1 MKKNKLILL
10 GLLSAIAGLG
20 IVSCSCEE
28 TKDDPSDITTSELN
42 GEISDLKDDDPLLK
56 ETKTLSE
63 TDFYSN
69 DFSDEQ
75 IANQWPEYGIGDP
88 FVYRWNGTYYLY
100 VSTKDGNIGVRG
112 YKSTDLVH
120 YEPITGEGLPFG
132 YVSNDE
138 KTLSA
143 YAPEVMYKNGTFYM
157 ILSPAGRGHILLKSD
172 SPEGPFISYTDSL
185 DANIDGSFFYGNDE
199 NVYLLKANSSGIVG
213 NELNS
218 EMSGFTENSNR
229 FNNTSMGSWT
239 EGPYLL
245 NRDGIYY
252 MTYTGT
258 NVASPAYR
266 VGYAVS
272 TEENFYNPNAFT
284 SEGNILLNTSDSY
297 QGLGHSSTVLGPNM
311 DSYYIAYHNLRSS
324 GGPIRGYNIA
334 KLNFNGTMMN
344 VDHPELTNNI
354 NPELPSFSSYN
365 GENLVAQDGFKLT
378 SEATSDTFTAEYNV
392 TGTGA
397 KMIFS
402 YQDKSNYSYA
412 TIDNNE
418 INVKTVSNGEE
429 KAILNK
435 KLANTYDYSKLH
447 TLRLS
452 YKDGSF
458 DVNFDSMLLV
468 NDYEAT
474 FKGGKI
480 GYNESNTFTIGF
492 TGFSNYAEGS
502 SENNHIYQDSI
513 NANSYSEE
521 KSKLNGSGL
530 KKVEATTS
538 DSDIYQDNAII
549 DSYYMDL
556 KEEGD
561 RATYEMYF
569 DKEGIKGF
577 SLRVPRASL
586 GKKIGVR
593 VNDGDIIEY
602 TIPNYSSNET
612 AEFYVEIGNI
622 KVKEGVN
629 NISFYNVGDE
639 VEFLKADFYDTSN
652 IQTTYT
658 NDLSAYIDTGAT
670 YVNTWKIKHGGHY
683 ALAGTRQ
690 LVYFGDETLGD
701 VDVEVTLNFE
711 GELITE
717 TAGIVVAG
725 KNASFSIWDDSN
737 SIQGYYCFVNNVDIG
752 INETNYNNST
762 SYVASTYRDDGSLD
776 SGKDIKLRVTKI
788 GKEINFYVNDQFA
801 CSYISPLGN
810 TRGYVGLYTDGAA
823 VTYKNLTIKTL

>member
-10 GLLSAIAGLG
+10 GLLSVVTSLG
-20 IVSCSCEE
+20 MMSCGDTPIE
-28 TKDDPSDITTSELN
+28 DDDVTTSGLN
-42 GEISDLKDDDPLLK
+42 GTISTLKDDDPVLK
-56 ETKTLSE
+56 ETEKLSE
-63 TDFYSN
+63 DDFYTN
-69 DFSDEQ
+69 NFSDEQ
-75 IANQWPEYGIGDP
+75 IENQWDEYGIGDP

-100 VSTKDGNIGVRG
+100 VSTKDGNVGVRG

-120 YEPITGEGLPFG
+120 YEPITGEGLSYG

-138 KTLSA
+138 ATLSA

-172 SPEGPFISYTDSL
+172 SPEGPFVSYTDAL
-185 DANIDGSFFYGNDE
+185 DTNIDGSFFYSNDE
-199 NVYLLKANSSGIVG
+199 HVYLLKANSSGIVG
-213 NELNS
+213 NELNEGMTS
-218 EMSGFTENSNR
+218 FTDNSTR

-266 VGYAVS
+266 VGYSVS
-272 TEENFYNPNAFT
+272 TEENFYSANAFT
-284 SEGNILLNTSDSY
+284 QEDNILLNTSDSY

-311 DSYYIAYHNLRSS
+311 DTYYIAYHNLRSS

-334 KLNFNGTMMN
+334 KLNFDGTLMN
-344 VDHPELTNNI
+344 VDHPELENNI
-354 NPELPSFSSYN
+354 KPELPAFSSYN
-365 GENLVAQDGFKLT
+365 GENLVSEDGFKLT
-378 SEATSDTFTAEYNV
+378 NEATGDTFTAEYNV

-402 YQDKSNYSYA
+402 YQDSNNYSYA
-412 TIDNNE
+412 TFDNNA
-418 INVKTVSNGEE
+418 INVFTVKNGQESTVLT
-429 KAILNK
+429 KN
-435 KLANTYDYSKLH
+435 LAETYDYSKLH
-447 TLRLS
+447 TLRIS
-452 YKDGSF
+452 FSNGSF

-468 NDYEAT
+468 NDFEAD
-474 FKGGKI
+474 FKGGRI
-480 GYNESNTFTIGF
+480 GYNDSSSFAIGF

-502 SENNHIYQDSI
+502 SENNHIYQDKI

-521 KSKLNGSGL
+521 KSKLNKSGL
-530 KKVEATTS
+530 VKVEPTSS
-538 DSDIYQDNAII
+538 DSDLYVDNAII

-556 KEEGD
+556 KASGD
-561 RATYEMYF
+561 RAAYEMYF
-569 DKEGIKGF
+569 DKAGIKGF
-577 SLRVPRASL
+577 SLRVPRNSL
-586 GKKIGVR
+586 GKKIGIR

-602 TIPNYSSNET
+602 TIPNYSSNES
-612 AEFYVEIGNI
+612 AEFYVEVGNI
-622 KVKEGVN
+622 KVNEGVN

-639 VEFLKADFYDTSN
+639 VEFLYADFYDTSN
-652 IQTTYT
+652 IVTTYT
-658 NDLSAYIDTGAT
+658 NDLTDYIDTGAT
-670 YVNTWKIKHGGHY
+670 YVNTWKIKNGGHY

-701 VDVEVTLNFE
+701 VEVEVTLNFE

-752 INETNYNNST
+752 INETNYNHST
-762 SYVASTYRDDGSLD
+762 SYVASSYREDGSLD
-776 SGKDIKLRVTKI
+776 SGKDIKLKVTKI
-788 GKEINFYVNDQFA
+788 GKEINFYVNDEFA

>member
-10 GLLSAIAGLG
+10 GLLSVVTSLG
-20 IVSCSCEE
+20 MMSCGDTPIE
-28 TKDDPSDITTSELN
+28 DDDVTTSGLN
-42 GEISDLKDDDPLLK
+42 GTISALKDDDPVLK
-56 ETKTLSE
+56 ETEKLSE
-63 TDFYSN
+63 DDFYTN
-69 DFSDEQ
+69 NFSDEQ
-75 IANQWPEYGIGDP
+75 IENQWDEYGIGDP

-100 VSTKDGNIGVRG
+100 VSTKDGNVGVRG

-120 YEPITGEGLPFG
+120 YEPITGEGLPYG

-138 KTLSA
+138 ATLSA

-172 SPEGPFISYTDSL
+172 SPEGPFVSYTDAL
-185 DANIDGSFFYGNDE
+185 DTNIDGSFFYSNDE
-199 NVYLLKANSSGIVG
+199 HVYLLKANSSGIVG
-213 NELNS
+213 NELN
-218 EMSGFTENSNR
+218 EDMTNFTDNSTR

-266 VGYAVS
+266 VGYSVS
-272 TEENFYNPNAFT
+272 TEENFYSANAFT
-284 SEGNILLNTSDSY
+284 QEDNILLNTSDSY

-311 DSYYIAYHNLRSS
+311 DTYYIAYHNLRSS

-334 KLNFNGTMMN
+334 KLNFDGTLMN
-344 VDHPELTNNI
+344 VDHPELENNI
-354 NPELPSFSSYN
+354 KPELPAFSSYN
-365 GENLVAQDGFKLT
+365 GENLVSEDGFKLIK
-378 SEATSDTFTAEYNV
+378 EATGATFTAEYNV

-402 YQDKSNYSYA
+402 YQDSNNYSYA
-412 TIDNNE
+412 TFDNNA
-418 INVKTVSNGEE
+418 INVVTVTNGQESTVLT
-429 KAILNK
+429 KN
-435 KLANTYDYSKLH
+435 LAETYDYSKLH
-447 TLRLS
+447 TLRIS
-452 YKDGSF
+452 FSNGSF

-468 NDYEAT
+468 NDFEAD
-474 FKGGKI
+474 FKGGRI
-480 GYNESNTFTIGF
+480 GYNDSSSFTIGF

-502 SENNHIYQDSI
+502 SENNHIYQDKI

-521 KSKLNGSGL
+521 KSKLNESGL
-530 KKVEATTS
+530 VKVESTS
-538 DSDIYQDNAII
+538 SESDLYVDNAII

-556 KEEGD
+556 KASGD

-569 DKEGIKGF
+569 DKASIKGF
-577 SLRVPRASL
+577 SLRVPRNSL
-586 GKKIGVR
+586 GKKIGIR

-602 TIPNYSSNET
+602 TIPNYSSNES
-612 AEFYVEIGNI
+612 AEFYVEVGNI
-622 KVKEGVN
+622 KVNEGVN

-639 VEFLKADFYDTSN
+639 VEFLYADFYDTSN
-652 IQTTYT
+652 IVTTYT
-658 NDLSAYIDTGAT
+658 NDLTDYIDTGAT
-670 YVNTWKIKHGGHY
+670 YVNTWKIKNGGHY

-701 VDVEVTLNFE
+701 VEVEVTLNFE

-752 INETNYNNST
+752 INETNYNHST
-762 SYVASTYRDDGSLD
+762 SYVASSYREDGSLD
-776 SGKDIKLRVTKI
+776 SGKDIKLKVTKI
-788 GKEINFYVNDQFA
+788 GKEINFYVNDEFA

-810 TRGYVGLYTDGAA
+810 TRGYVGLFTDGAA

>member
-10 GLLSAIAGLG
+10 SLLSAVTSLG
-20 IVSCSCEE
+20 MVSCTGSENNTE
-28 TKDDPSDITTSELN
+28 ITSGLN
-42 GEISDLKDDDPLLK
+42 GTISDLKDDDPVLK
-56 ETKTLSE
+56 ETETLSDD
-63 TDFYSN
+63 DFYTN

-75 IANQWPEYGIGDP
+75 IENQWAEYGIGDP

-120 YEPITGEGLPFG
+120 YEPITGEGLPYG

-138 KTLSA
+138 ATLSA

-172 SPEGPFISYTDSL
+172 KPEGPFVTYTDTL
-185 DANIDGSFFYGNDE
+185 DTNIDGSFFYSNDE
-199 NVYLLKANSSGIVG
+199 HVYLLKANSSGIVG
-213 NELNS
+213 NELNDD
-218 EMSGFTENSNR
+218 MSGFTDNSTR
-229 FNNTSMGSWT
+229 FDNTTMGSWT

-245 NRDGIYY
+245 DRDGIYY

-266 VGYAVS
+266 VGYSVCTS
-272 TEENFYNPNAFT
+272 DDFYKPSAFT
-284 SEGNILLNTSDSY
+284 KEDNILLNTSDSY

-334 KLNFNGTMMN
+334 KLNFNGTLMS
-344 VDHPELTNNI
+344 VDHPELENNI
-354 NPELPSFSSYN
+354 NPELPTFSSYN
-365 GENLVAQDGFKLT
+365 GEGLTEEDGFKLT
-378 SEATSDTFTAEYNV
+378 SEKTSDTFTVEYNV

-397 KMIFS
+397 KMVFG
-402 YQDKSNYSYA
+402 YQDSNNYSYA
-412 TIDNNE
+412 TFDNNE
-418 INVKTVSNGEE
+418 INVKTVTDGQETTV
-429 KAILNK
+429 LTK

-447 TLRLS
+447 TVRLS

-474 FKGGKI
+474 FKGGKV
-480 GYNESNTFTIGF
+480 GYNDSTSFTIGF

-502 SENNHIYQDSI
+502 SENNHIYQDSV
-513 NANSYSEE
+513 NAASYNEE
-521 KSKLNGSGL
+521 KSKLNESGL
-530 KKVEATTS
+530 KLVEKTS
-538 DSDIYQDNAII
+538 SESDLYEDNAVIG
-549 DSYYMDL
+549 SYYMDL
-556 KEEGD
+556 KSEGD

-569 DKEGIKGF
+569 NEDGVKGF
-577 SLRVPRASL
+577 SLRVPRSSL
-586 GKKIGVR
+586 GKKIGIR
-593 VNDGDIIEY
+593 VNDGDIVEY
-602 TIPNYSSNET
+602 TIPNYSSTEV
-612 AEFYVEIGNI
+612 AEFYVEVGNI
-622 KVKEGVN
+622 KVSKGVN
-629 NISFYNVGDE
+629 NISFYSVGDE
-639 VEFLKADFYDTSN
+639 VEFLYADFYNTSN
-652 IQTTYT
+652 LVTTYT
-658 NDLSAYIDTGAT
+658 NDLSDYIDTGAT
-670 YVNTWKIKHGGHY
+670 YVNTWKIKNGGHY

-737 SIQGYYCFVNNVDIG
+737 SIQGYYCFVNNIDIG
-752 INETNYNNST
+752 INETNYNHSI
-762 SYVASTYRDDGSLD
+762 SSVASNYRDDGSLD

-788 GKEINFYVNDQFA
+788 GKEINFYVNDEFA

-823 VTYKNLTIKTL
+823 VTYKNLIIKTL